1 MCQACRAMT
10 DLILAG
16 ATSAGALADLVI
28 KHAGAAPQNAEHAPP
43 VKGEQDGSAQ
53 NRVAH

>member
-16 ATSAGALADLVI
+16 ATSAGALADFVI
-28 KHAGAAPQNAEHAPP
+28 QQSASARQSVEPAPTA
-43 VKGEQDGSAQ
+43 KGEQDGSAQ
-53 NRVAH
+53 NRAAH